1 MTTTAENS
9 PVSAGEEATEAEV
22 NQSYVERRAAELRES
37 RKESKVEAPGA
48 LPPIQESEPTIPEP
62 KDEEAKPEE
71 AEPEKPEA
79 EEEESKAE
87 EADTDGALDLSQID
101 YEQLDADSAEE
112 LGRQLSDLLGSNI
125 AAFAKGTGSGLG
137 KDMGELRAKMREAE
151 AEKEKVA
158 ASLEKLAPNSNR
170 FSDVKDDSKLD
181 EIESNLVA
189 LYDSYSS
196 KAIRGDWEVNDEGDE
211 GVFDQGKFYP
221 KEQMLQFLDNWKSD
235 LREIPKQRNHLLK
248 SKESRKQRDKVAKK
262 LADSHDWF
270 GDPESK
276 ESKEYS
282 ELMGDPSVVGAVRLF
297 PDLESTLMEAFA
309 AKVGGKKP
317 AGKITLPLRSKS
329 QPASG
334 DNGAVASGKP
344 RDKDLAEAERRV
356 QSGQFTA
363 TDYAKARSAKYKD
376 FFKKT

>member
-1 MTTTAENS
+1 MTTKAENS
-9 PVSAGEEATEAEV
+9 PVSAGEEAKEAVV

-48 LPPIQESEPTIPEP
+48 LPPIQEFEPTNPEP
-62 KDEEAKPEE
+62 EAKTPEVEDDEGEELEEAPAKTN
-71 AEPEKPEA
+71 
-79 EEEESKAE
+79 
-87 EADTDGALDLSQID
+87 DALDLSQID

-151 AEKEKVA
+151 SEKDKLA

-170 FSDVKDDSKLD
+170 FSDVRDDSKLD
-181 EIESNLVA
+181 EIESNLVNLHDHYNKIA
-189 LYDSYSS
+189 KYNQ
-196 KAIRGDWEVNDEGDE
+196 WEINDEGDE
-211 GVFDQGKFYP
+211 GVTDQGNWYS
-221 KEQMLQFLDNWKSD
+221 KERILQLTDEWLSD
-235 LREIPKQRNHLLK
+235 LREIPKQRNYLLK
-248 SKESRKQRDKVAKK
+248 SKESRKHRDKVAKK
-262 LADSHDWF
+262 LLDSYDWF
-270 GDPESK
+270 GDAEST

-297 PDLESTLMEAFA
+297 PGLESTLMEAFA

-329 QPASG
+329 RPASG
-334 DNGAVASGKP
+334 DNGAAASGKP
-344 RDKDLAEAERRV
+344 RDRDLAEAERRV

-363 TDYAKARSAKYKD
+363 NDYAKARSAKYKD
-376 FFKKT
+376 FFNKS